1 MASPYSF
8 QWKKFK
14 REPVFEVLRYEEPWN
29 VDLPIP
35 GKLHFSFGVRKA
47 RAILQAES
55 VIRFYVESKGAEP
68 RINSDAN
75 LGYVPNTHISVLKI
89 SKFDSFDNAQGN
101 RVVRS
106 CLQLVM
112 E

>member
-35 GKLHFSFGVRKA
+35 GKLHFSFGVRTA
-47 RAILQAES
+47 LAILQA
-55 VIRFYVESKGAEP
+55 
-68 RINSDAN
+68 
-75 LGYVPNTHISVLKI
+75 
-89 SKFDSFDNAQGN
+89 
-101 RVVRS
+101 
-106 CLQLVM
+106 
-112 E
+112 